1 VQAKTQLRYVKA
13 RVDLTT
19 GNLGRLA
26 GELVRAGARDAH
38 PTPDG
43 FMTIGVVAPSYR
55 AAQTLADDL
64 LAKACARP
72 AAGLTISV

>member
-19 GNLGRLA
+19 GNLVRLA

-43 FMTIGVVAPSYR
+43 LITIGVVASSPH
-55 AAQTLADDL
+55 AAQTLAEDL
-64 LAKACARP
+64 LAKASTR
-72 AAGLTISV
+72 

>member
-1 VQAKTQLRYVKA
+1 MQAKTQLRYVRA

-19 GNLGRLA
+19 GNLARLA

-43 FMTIGVVAPSYR
+43 FMTIGVVASSHS
-55 AAQTLADDL
+55 AAQTLADAL
-64 LAKACARP
+64 LAKTNPR
-72 AAGLTISV
+72 

>member
-1 VQAKTQLRYVKA
+1 MKLRYVKA

-19 GNLGRLA
+19 GNLARLA

-43 FMTIGVVAPSYR
+43 LITIAVVAPSHR
-55 AAQTLADDL
+55 AAQAYADDL
-64 LAKACARP
+64 LARTRTRP
-72 AAGLTISV
+72 F

>member
-1 VQAKTQLRYVKA
+1 MQARTQLRYVKA
-13 RVDLTT
+13 QVDLTT
-19 GNLGRLA
+19 GNLVRLA

-43 FMTIGVVAPSYR
+43 FMTIAVVAPSHR

-64 LAKACARP
+64 LTK
-72 AAGLTISV
+72 TSVR

>member
-1 VQAKTQLRYVKA
+1 VQAKCQLRYVRA

-19 GNLGRLA
+19 ANLVRLA

-43 FMTIGVVAPSYR
+43 FMTIGVVAPSYS
-55 AAQTLADDL
+55 AARTLADDL
-64 LAKACARP
+64 LAKTSTR
-72 AAGLTISV
+72 GI

>member
-1 VQAKTQLRYVKA
+1 VQARTQLRYVKA
-13 RVDLTT
+13 QVDLTT
-19 GNLGRLA
+19 GNLVRLA

-43 FMTIGVVAPSYR
+43 FMTIAVVAPSHR

-64 LAKACARP
+64 LTK
-72 AAGLTISV
+72 TSVR

>member
-1 VQAKTQLRYVKA
+1 MQAKTQLRYVRA
-13 RVDLTT
+13 QVDLTT
-19 GNLGRLA
+19 GNLVRLA

-43 FMTIGVVAPSYR
+43 FMTIGVVAPSHR

-64 LAKACARP
+64 IAKASAR
-72 AAGLTISV
+72 

>member
-13 RVDLTT
+13 QVDLTT
-19 GNLGRLA
+19 GNLVRLA

-43 FMTIGVVAPSYR
+43 FMTIGVVAPSHR
-55 AAQTLADDL
+55 DAQTLADDL
-64 LAKACARP
+64 IAKASAR
-72 AAGLTISV
+72 

>member
-13 RVDLTT
+13 QVDLTT
-19 GNLGRLA
+19 GNLVRLA

-43 FMTIGVVAPSYR
+43 FMTIGVVAPSHR
-55 AAQTLADDL
+55 AAKTLADDL
-64 LAKACARP
+64 LAKTTTR
-72 AAGLTISV
+72 

>member
-13 RVDLTT
+13 QVDITT
-19 GNLGRLA
+19 GNLVRLA

-38 PTPDG
+38 PTSDG
-43 FMTIGVVAPSYR
+43 FMTIGVVASSHR

-64 LAKACARP
+64 LAKASAR
-72 AAGLTISV
+72 